1 MSNYVVTC
9 KQILA
14 PEALSETRLWLAN
27 GEILAVGD
35 WSGNKQDFEPLD
47 FTDLTCCPGLIDL
60 QVNGSPDCN
69 FWADPSESDLT
80 ALRLELARC
89 GVTSFLPTLITAPL
103 QKLIETR
110 DFLKAQGAGQDP
122 AIKYQAMNYPAIK
135 YQDMKYQDKV
145 GQGASTTQTQAAA
158 LDGNSGA
165 LARMPGLH
173 LEGPCLSPQ
182 RPGVH
187 PAKHIQPLSPQLI
200 DQLID
205 SSISLITAAL
215 EQDTDGSNQDLLQNK
230 GVKVSLGHS
239 DATFEEANRS
249 FERGAKL
256 LTHTFN
262 ALPPLHHRTP
272 GAVGAALLDRT
283 VSCCL
288 IADGLHLA
296 PAICDL
302 IYRLKGVDKTILVT
316 DRATV
321 GTLNGGLV
329 GASIILDDAVR
340 NFVHWNICTLSDAI
354 QMASTNPAKAL
365 GISNL
370 GQIKPGMLADLA
382 FFDDKLICQQTI
394 IGGALVSR

>member
-1 MSNYVVTC
+1 MPNYVVTC

-14 PEALSETRLWLAN
+14 PHPIAETRLWLAN

-35 WSGNKQDFEPLD
+35 WSGDTAGFEPLD
-47 FTDLTCCPGLIDL
+47 FTDLTCSPGLIDL

-69 FWADPSESDLT
+69 FWADPTTQDLT
-80 ALRLELARC
+80 ALRLELSRC

-103 QKLIETR
+103 SKLIQTR
-110 DFLKAQGAGQDP
+110 DFLKAQGAGLNSQV
-122 AIKYQAMNYPAIK
+122 KYESASHNSKSTATQP
-135 YQDMKYQDKV
+135 D
-145 GQGASTTQTQAAA
+145 GASAP
-158 LDGNSGA
+158 LS
-165 LARMPGLH
+165 RMLGLH
-173 LEGPCLSPQ
+173 LEGPCLSPE

-187 PAKHIQPLSPQLI
+187 PAKHIQPLTKDLI
-200 DQLID
+200 DQLVD
-205 SSISLITAAL
+205 PTISLITAAL
-215 EQDTDGSNQDLLQNK
+215 EQDTDGSAQELLLSK

-239 DATFEEANRS
+239 NATYEEANRS
-249 FERGAKL
+249 FDRGAKL

-262 ALPPLHHRTP
+262 ALPPLHHRNP

-340 NFVHWNICTLSDAI
+340 NFVHWNICSFSSAI

-370 GQIKPGMLADLA
+370 GRVEPGMLADLA
-382 FFDDKLICQQTI
+382 FFDDQLHCQQTI
-394 IGGALVSR
+394 IGGALVKR